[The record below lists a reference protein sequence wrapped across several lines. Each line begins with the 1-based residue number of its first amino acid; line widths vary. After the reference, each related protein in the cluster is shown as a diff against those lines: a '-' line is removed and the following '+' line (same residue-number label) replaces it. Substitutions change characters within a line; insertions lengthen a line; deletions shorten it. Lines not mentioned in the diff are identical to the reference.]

1 MRQALAT
8 LDSYI
13 FSSARQGEPG
23 EAKGQKK
30 NHRDSEECA
39 GTIAKRSSHEYRG
52 RSSIGQRRRPN
63 SKHIPQ
69 RHRQSTQL
77 PPPTRST
84 IGGGGRGCNK
94 FVPVL
99 GGNDTQIVPT
109 GNIFDLPPGQMR
121 YIRGKL
127 ADHVGDHV
135 VLFPEGSV
143 LVTSPGTKSSYP
155 RPPQSLNTSPAQ
167 VFGCPRVRILP

>member
-1 MRQALAT
+1 MVQRLGGSGIQR
-8 LDSYI
+8 
-13 FSSARQGEPG
+13 FRP
-23 EAKGQKK
+23 
-30 NHRDSEECA
+30 
-39 GTIAKRSSHEYRG
+39 RG
-52 RSSIGQRRRPN
+52 GQRLNPFRVLDCRILYTVGKLAPN
-63 SKHIPQ
+63 SPHF
-69 RHRQSTQL
+69 
-77 PPPTRST
+77 TREL
-84 IGGGGRGCNK
+84 IKYVPGRGYFRAVPSQNGDK
-94 FVPVL
+94 FATSP
-99 GGNDTQIVPT
+99 TPPIVERL
-109 GNIFDLPPGQMR
+109 IFDLPPGQMR